1 MDCYDRFHRRS
12 LRDVLV
18 GQNVLSPE
26 EADELAESA
35 YEEVEPFGYAVVDA
49 GHLTSWELAK
59 IVSSQYQM
67 PVLPLAGYDYDDA
80 ILDGMS
86 AATLYQYQIL
96 PVGRFGRTW
105 SFVVVEP
112 PTRECIAALKES
124 FGPALFFFVGQA
136 ELVQQMIAAHV
147 KVVDAS
153 SDQGWHSLFDAADE
167 KIHNEND
174 VEEAPRKA
182 S

>member
-1 MDCYDRFHRRS
+1 M
-12 LRDVLV
+12 
-18 GQNVLSPE
+18 
-26 EADELAESA
+26 
-35 YEEVEPFGYAVVDA
+35 
-49 GHLTSWELAK
+49 
-59 IVSSQYQM
+59 
-67 PVLPLAGYDYDDA
+67 
-80 ILDGMS
+80 
-86 AATLYQYQIL
+86 
-96 PVGRFGRTW
+96 
-105 SFVVVEP
+105 VEP

-167 KIHNEND
+167 KIHNENEL
-174 VEEAPRKA
+174 EEAPREA